1 MVQRP
6 EHSMTAEV
14 ESALGPAPASY
25 AQPEVSVLRF
35 RRHGHRLVLP
45 SLVLIVTAWAAGFWI
60 GTLPETWMNIAAA
73 VGAVAIA
80 VLFGVLPVLMWLA
93 HRTTVTSRRVIVRK
107 GLLASTRSE
116 LALAR
121 VREVRLR
128 RGPLQRLRG
137 SGTIELLH
145 GAEALRLQDV
155 PGAAGVADALHDLM
169 ERNFEH
175 ATRMQQRISEVPSFV
190 QGATGQQRS
199 NPDNGQPVTF
209 W

>member
-25 AQPEVSVLRF
+25 AQPEVIVLRF

-60 GTLPETWMNIAAA
+60 GNFPEPWMNVAAA
-73 VGAVAIA
+73 ITAVAIA
-80 VLFGVLPVLMWLA
+80 VLCGMLPVLVWLA
-93 HRTTVTSRRVIVRK
+93 YRTTVTTRRVIVRK

-116 LALAR
+116 LALSR

-155 PGAAGVADALHDLM
+155 PGAVRVADALHDLM

-175 ATRMQQRISEVPSFV
+175 ATRMQQRLSEVPALLD
-190 QGATGQQRS
+190 GATGQQRGEVD
-199 NPDNGQPVTF
+199 PGQPVTF